1 MALFMLD
8 EARVIKNIEGIVR
21 KVKRVTSGD
30 AHHAPNMKKYEKTFL
45 GDRFTAQPKK
55 AGDWK
60 NKQDTDGNPNS
71 YK

>member
-1 MALFMLD
+1 VNNMALFILD

-45 GDRFTAQPKK
+45 LLK
-55 AGDWK
+55 AVE
-60 NKQDTDGNPNS
+60 
-71 YK
+71 